1 MRANGAALKPR
12 AYATDTE
19 RELYKP
25 WGGDLDYRSRITNL

>member
-25 WGGDLDYRSRITNL
+25 WGGGT